1 MSTGTAAPGAPVTTD
16 DDRREANSRPV
27 ASFLLRNPV
36 VLLLAIVLPALAIGL
51 DGFATT
57 ENLQNLLLETSVLA
71 LITAGS
77 ALVVLTGYFDLSAE
91 GTLQFTSMLAGW
103 LLVTK
108 APGSGWG
115 VPAWVVIPA
124 MVLVGAA
131 IGLFNAFLVAKLG
144 INAFIA
150 TLATLITLQG
160 ASLIPTKAETIFPL
174 PAAYSWIG
182 THAVAGVSVIVLV
195 AVVTYALL
203 VGFIKTSLMG
213 RHIYAVGGNES
224 AARENGISTVRVV
237 AAVFALNG
245 ALAGFASWLTNA
257 RLDSA
262 TPSANTGIIFTAF
275 AALVIGG
282 VNLSGGRGTL
292 IGAAGGVIL
301 LGAVDSAL
309 NLVNVDT
316 LYINFIR
323 GLVILFAVLIIVVRH
338 RIAKSLGIQERAA

>member
-1 MSTGTAAPGAPVTTD
+1 MSTGTTLPRAPRTTD
-16 DDRREANSRPV
+16 GDRGEANSRPV
-27 ASFLLRNPV
+27 ASFVLRNPV

-51 DGFATT
+51 PGFART

-71 LITAGS
+71 LLTAGS
-77 ALVVLTGYFDLSAE
+77 ALVVMSGYFDLSAE

-103 LLVTK
+103 LLATQI
-108 APGSGWG
+108 PGSGWG

-124 MVLVGAA
+124 MVLVGAG

-160 ASLIPTKAETIFPL
+160 ASLIPTKAQTIFPL

-182 THAVAGVSVIVLV
+182 THAVAGISVIVLV
-195 AVVTYALL
+195 ALATYVAL
-203 VGFIKTSLMG
+203 VAFMRVSLLG
-213 RHIYAVGGNES
+213 RHVYAVGGNET
-224 AARENGISTVRVV
+224 AARENGISTFRVV
-237 AAVFALNG
+237 AAVFVLSG

-262 TPSANTGIIFTAF
+262 TPSANTGIIFTAY

-292 IGAAGGVIL
+292 VGTAGGVIL

-309 NLVNVDT
+309 NLVNVNT
-316 LYINFIR
+316 LYINFVR
-323 GLVILFAVLIIVVRH
+323 GLVVLFAVLIIVVRH
-338 RIAKSLGIQERAA
+338 RIAKRLGIQERAA